1 MAFCAPIQRCKVLND
16 INNIEWND
24 LWTRNTGWYM
34 PPGPFT
40 FVCYLLYARSDH
52 TMHKF
57 GVAVHFRVARRVQFR
72 HKIGASKMIRLLFA
86 LTVVVL
92 MAAHGEYCT
101 TLEFEM

>member
-1 MAFCAPIQRCKVLND
+1 MICGQGTLGD
-16 INNIEWND
+16 ICPPD
-24 LWTRNTGWYM
+24 HLRLSVTFYM
-34 PPGPFT
+34 LVVT
-40 FVCYLLYARSDH
+40 ILCINLAWLYI
-52 TMHKF
+52 
-57 GVAVHFRVARRVQFR
+57 FRVARRVQFR

>member
-1 MAFCAPIQRCKVLND
+1 MTSITLNGM
-16 INNIEWND
+16 ICGQG
-24 LWTRNTGWYM
+24 TRRWYM